1 MSEWW
6 RGWWQMKTIPRYG
19 TLAAVASALLMLG
32 WLVWLRPERQ
42 ALATQQQ
49 KLQQLTSQLQLRQR
63 QWHQNPSDALLQAQF
78 LTQAAPVTA
87 ATSVQAV
94 ETVLASRRGQLEQW
108 QPDARPRSL
117 TLHLP
122 WQAFQPLFTELAQA
136 AVPFPARFRVLAQ
149 PQHLVVQLWL
159 EPDDAP

>member
-6 RGWWQMKTIPRYG
+6 VGWWQMKKIPRYG
-19 TLAAVASALLMLG
+19 TLAAVASALLILC
-32 WLVWLRPERQ
+32 WLMWLRSERQ
-42 ALATQQQ
+42 ALVNQQQ

-63 QWHQNPSDALLQAQF
+63 QWHQNPPNALLQAQL
-78 LTQAAPVTA
+78 LTQAAPPSAV
-87 ATSVQAV
+87 TSVQGV

-108 QPDARPRSL
+108 QPDARPRTL
-117 TLHLP
+117 TLHLQ
-122 WQAFQPLFTELAQA
+122 WQSFQPLFAELAQA
-136 AVPFPARFRVLAQ
+136 AAPFPARFRVLAQ

>member
-6 RGWWQMKTIPRYG
+6 VGWWQMNKIPRYG
-19 TLAAVASALLMLG
+19 TLAAVVSALLILC
-32 WLVWLRPERQ
+32 WLMWLRPERQ
-42 ALATQQQ
+42 ALVNQQQ

-63 QWHQNPSDALLQAQF
+63 QWHQNPPNALLQAQL
-78 LTQAAPVTA
+78 LTQAAPPSAV
-87 ATSVQAV
+87 TSVQGV

-108 QPDARPRSL
+108 QPDARPRTL
-117 TLHLP
+117 TLHLQ
-122 WQAFQPLFTELAQA
+122 WQSFQPLFAELAQA
-136 AVPFPARFRVLAQ
+136 AAPFPARFRVLAQ

>member
-6 RGWWQMKTIPRYG
+6 VGWWQMNKIPRYG
-19 TLAAVASALLMLG
+19 TLAAVASALLILC
-32 WLVWLRPERQ
+32 WLMWLRPERQ
-42 ALATQQQ
+42 ALVTQQQ

-63 QWHQNPSDALLQAQF
+63 QWHQNPPNALLQAQL
-78 LTQAAPVTA
+78 LTQAASPSAV
-87 ATSVQAV
+87 TSVQGV

-108 QPDARPRSL
+108 QPDARPRTL
-117 TLHLP
+117 TLHLQ
-122 WQAFQPLFTELAQA
+122 WQSFQPLFAELAQA
-136 AVPFPARFRVLAQ
+136 AAPFPARFRVLAQ